1 MSCADIKGNTNDVYS
16 STPWVE
22 KYRPARFDDIV
33 LDDINKKILLS
44 IIENN
49 YFPNLL
55 LYGPPGTGKTTTIIN
70 LVNAYQEKYH
80 QKNKGLMIHLNASD
94 ERGIDIIRNQ
104 INGFVTSRSM
114 FGEGMK
120 FVILDEVDYMTKNA
134 QTALRYLLNNYNNI
148 VNVRFCLICNYISRI
163 DEALQ
168 TEFVRMRF
176 NQLPESKILCFLKKI
191 NIAENLN
198 VDEDILLSIQ
208 RHFNSDI
215 RSMINY
221 MQANQ
226 HLIHNCNVITNAV
239 WENITKLFKS
249 RVKSSIIIDKLNE
262 ISLYYNIER
271 KNIIK
276 NYLNYII
283 RHHPQYITHTF
294 LNFIE
299 NVVHIQDCKAEY
311 LLQYFVLKI
320 TTLIGTDG

>member
-1 MSCADIKGNTNDVYS
+1 MSCADIKGNINDVYS

-198 VDEDILLSIQ
+198 VDEDILVSIQ

-271 KNIIK
+271 RNIIK

-283 RHHPQYITHTF
+283 RHHPQYITPTF

-320 TTLIGTDG
+320 TTLIK